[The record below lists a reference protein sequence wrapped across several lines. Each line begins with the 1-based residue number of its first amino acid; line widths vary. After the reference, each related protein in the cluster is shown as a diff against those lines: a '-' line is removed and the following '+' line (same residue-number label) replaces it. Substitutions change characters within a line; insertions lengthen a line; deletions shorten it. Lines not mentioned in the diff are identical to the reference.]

1 MDLINNDEVV
11 EKCRHIL
18 KPVKKELKE
27 FIKLDKAGRSEADE
41 ETDKKR
47 EGSMR
52 KRLLMIGDLIVHYTK
67 QYKHD
72 QDKMNDYRTLVE
84 QVNLETN
91 YSL

>member
-1 MDLINNDEVV
+1 MDLFNNDEVV

-27 FIKLDKAGRSEADE
+27 FIKLDKAGRDEADE
-41 ETDKKR
+41 EKEKKR

-52 KRLLMIGDLIVHYTK
+52 KRLHKIGDLIVNYTK

-72 QDKMNDYRTLVE
+72 QAKMDDSRTLV
-84 QVNLETN
+84 
-91 YSL
+91 